1 MMMMKRKEAPK
12 IPYMKKDPKT
22 GKSVRD
28 YRRDYDKYQ
37 GKPEQ
42 IKNRSQRNQARAL
55 VAKAKGAAAIKGK
68 DIDHKKPISKG
79 GGNGL
84 ANLYATSPSKN
95 RSFKRKPNGK
105 MA

>member
-1 MMMMKRKEAPK
+1 MKN
-12 IPYMKKDPKT
+12 
-22 GKSVRD
+22 GKRD
-28 YRRDYDKYQ
+28 YKRENELYNS
-37 GKPEQ
+37 KPEQ

-68 DIDHKKPISKG
+68 DIDHKKPIRKG
-79 GGNGL
+79 GGNSL